1 MAIPNKLK
9 YEKVLY
15 EDRGKYMELFLKARL
30 TEMDNKSHISKKD
43 FTS

>member
-15 EDRGKYMELFLKARL
+15 EDRGMELFLKARL